1 MKLDRQHALL
11 AFIAIV
17 LGAGGVWLALH
28 TEWVEVQVP
37 NPIQGEALR
46 DADYRL
52 KQLATRLG
60 ATVSAPA
67 NLAELP
73 PPGATLMLS
82 STQWNIFPE
91 RAQALRRWVE
101 AGGHLWLPY
110 RYQGEVDAAM
120 AWVPVKWVRVAKPKP
135 PSPPPAAAKASAPD
149 DEDDDDVDD
158 DSPAPAPAP
167 LPVPPSSGKPRCPG
181 VGEPAHVTPV
191 FGTHH
196 LFEACLFM
204 RETLR
209 TKVPVEWALYG
220 QHGQV
225 VARVPV
231 GRGSVTVASAYMP
244 WDNSQLL
251 LSDNALLAAATLRIH
266 PGQTLWFVRDE
277 ARAPLLSFLWST
289 GAPAVWL
296 GALALALA
304 LWRGAVRFGPRAAV
318 LPTVRRSVAEQ
329 IRGTAH
335 FIRHHGSTALHAAQ
349 LRALHD
355 VARPRIHG
363 FDALIVG
370 ERAQAI
376 ATLTSLDAHA
386 LARAMNPELSAALS
400 RHPGAALALIET
412 ARRRLLLSTAPL
424 PRADTA

>member
-1 MKLDRQHALL
+1 
-11 AFIAIV
+11 
-17 LGAGGVWLALH
+17 
-28 TEWVEVQVP
+28 
-37 NPIQGEALR
+37 
-46 DADYRL
+46 
-52 KQLATRLG
+52 
-60 ATVSAPA
+60 
-67 NLAELP
+67 
-73 PPGATLMLS
+73 
-82 STQWNIFPE
+82 
-91 RAQALRRWVE
+91 
-101 AGGHLWLPY
+101 
-110 RYQGEVDAAM
+110 
-120 AWVPVKWVRVAKPKP
+120 
-135 PSPPPAAAKASAPD
+135 
-149 DEDDDDVDD
+149 
-158 DSPAPAPAP
+158 
-167 LPVPPSSGKPRCPG
+167 
-181 VGEPAHVTPV
+181 
-191 FGTHH
+191 
-196 LFEACLFM
+196 
-204 RETLR
+204 
-209 TKVPVEWALYG
+209 
-220 QHGQV
+220 
-225 VARVPV
+225 VPV

-424 PRADTA
+424 PRTDTA